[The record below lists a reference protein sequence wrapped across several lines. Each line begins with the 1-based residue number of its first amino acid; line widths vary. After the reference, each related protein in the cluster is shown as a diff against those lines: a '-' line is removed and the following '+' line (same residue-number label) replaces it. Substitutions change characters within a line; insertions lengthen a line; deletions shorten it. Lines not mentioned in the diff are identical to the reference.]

1 MIDTPASP
9 RFLPMMLKTLL
20 LTTLSLSPLIAAE
33 KSNNATWTVFEKALK
48 EDPDFSIQGEYF
60 KEGSAYGIQVVA
72 LGDGKFDAYIL
83 EGGLPG
89 LGWTKDKSRVK
100 LSGQREGELVT
111 FARNGDFNLII
122 TGQTAKLSGKDVA
135 ELPRIAR
142 QSPTL
147 GAKAPEGASFL
158 FDGTSTD
165 GWTNAKMENGLLLST
180 GTTSKETFKDYSLHL
195 EFLTPYKPHARGQ
208 GRGNSG
214 VYFGGRWETQV
225 LDSFGLDGLMN
236 EAGGIYSIAAPSV
249 NMCLPPLTWQT
260 YDVDFTNAKFDADGT
275 RTAWPTMTVKLN
287 GIVIHQDQELNKD
300 FTTAAPL
307 SGPLKEEA
315 RPVFLQNHS
324 NPVAFRNIWVLPK
337 K

>member
-1 MIDTPASP
+1 MQI
-9 RFLPMMLKTLL
+9 MLKTLIFAA
-20 LTTLSLSPLIAAE
+20 LSLSPLIAAE
-33 KSNNATWTVFEKALK
+33 KSNQPTWINFEEALK
-48 EDPDFSIQGEYF
+48 EDPDFSTQGEYF

-89 LGWTKDKSRVK
+89 LGWAKAKSRVK
-100 LSGQREGELVT
+100 LVGQREGELVT

-135 ELPRIAR
+135 ELPRIQR
-142 QSPTL
+142 KSPTL
-147 GAKAPEGASFL
+147 GAKAPEGASVL

-260 YDVDFTNAKFDADGT
+260 YDVDFTDAKFDADGK
-275 RTAWPTMTVKLN
+275 RTAWPRMTVKLN
-287 GIVIHQDQELNKD
+287 GVLIHDNQELGKD
-300 FTTAAPL
+300 LTTAAPMK
-307 SGPLKEEA
+307 GPLKDEG

-324 NPVAFRNIWVLPK
+324 NPVFFRNIWVLPK